1 MQVGSWEFDIQRFA
15 GLAKGRTLTSVTKK
29 ALRRLG
35 LMKYFKRQQL
45 DAFLQEMEA
54 LYKENDYHCNVH
66 AADVVQAAF
75 VMLSKVSCCATRACG
90 AVCNCMALVVSWA
103 QPLADRSFTGSGCHT
118 DRSIDDI
125 YSPVWLS
132 L

>member
-90 AVCNCMALVVSWA
+90 AVCNCMALVVLQEA
-103 QPLADRSFTGSGCHT
+103 G
-118 DRSIDDI
+118 
-125 YSPVWLS
+125 LS